1 MDYVELFIQKVE
13 LNEDFDNGIY
23 GDNGSDGDAESDD
36 TDSEYEIDGNISNID
51 DFEFDQNVDST
62 VEFGGVE
69 GISSEPVG
77 VNSWERNLD
86 EPNLSDDTSLKD
98 SDSDVEGG
106 KWPVF
111 RAATDMKEPHLILG
125 LTFSSKEE
133 FKEAVT
139 NYAFN
144 NGKDVKI
151 VKNDKARLVV
161 KYKHDGCC
169 WTSENSR
176 ATSTVVA
183 KRWSKEI
190 AHHDDWKMEKF
201 RQKVCKDEKF
211 HISTHQTYRAMKKA
225 KIQIRGNLDDNFKK
239 IWSYCQEI
247 IRTNPITI
255 CEVKLSDNVELCG
268 GNKFLILYMCWD
280 GYRQGFKF
288 CRPILG
294 VDGTH
299 LKSGIGGLIL
309 TAVGLD
315 ANDSIFPVACAI
327 VEDKQKGLIEAFEV
341 VLPRVEHRFCVRHLH
356 GNMKVAGFQG
366 KALKDALWDCAKATT
381 VPKYKTALGKLR
393 QLDEDAY
400 VWLSNKSPTE

>member
-1 MDYVELFIQKVE
+1 MTSLLLSVL
-13 LNEDFDNGIY
+13 
-23 GDNGSDGDAESDD
+23 
-36 TDSEYEIDGNISNID
+36 
-51 DFEFDQNVDST
+51 NVDST

-86 EPNLSDDTSLKD
+86 EPNLSDDASLKD

-106 KWPVF
+106 KWPIF

-161 KYKHDGCC
+161 KCRDSSCPWTVTLRKQQNSLNWSILRLTDKHDGCC

-176 ATSTVVA
+176 ATSTVAA

-201 RQKVCKDEKF
+201 RQKVCNKDEKF
-211 HISTHQTYRAMKKA
+211 HISTHQAYRAMKKA

-239 IWSYCQEI
+239 IWSYRQEI
-247 IRTNPITI
+247 IRTNPMTI

-268 GNKFLILYMCWD
+268 GNRFLRLYMCWD

-315 ANDSIFPVACAI
+315 ANDSIFPVAYAI
-327 VEDKQKGLIEAFEV
+327 VEGETKQYWVWIFEFFKKDLEISEGNEHEFTFLSDKQKGLIEAFEV

-366 KALKDALWDCAKATT
+366 KALKDALFCVTYSFCK
-381 VPKYKTALGKLR
+381 
-393 QLDEDAY
+393 
-400 VWLSNKSPTE
+400 